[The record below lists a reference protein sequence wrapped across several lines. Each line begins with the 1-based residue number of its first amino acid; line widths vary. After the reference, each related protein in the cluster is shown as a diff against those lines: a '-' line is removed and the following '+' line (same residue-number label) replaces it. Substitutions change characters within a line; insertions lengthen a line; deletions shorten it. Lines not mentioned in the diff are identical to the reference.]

1 MIFALGLPNAIISY
15 LGLYKIEDHFSQFIL
30 KKGLKIVLLAS
41 IIPSGIYFFF
51 KEFIAS
57 DIFGNIK
64 LIPYLKIIAFTL
76 PFAIIHEFI
85 LNFFIATKKFLKFNI
100 FMFLVPNFIFLL
112 LLATISIQNENES
125 LTFVFYSIAISITL
139 IMECFF
145 AFKKTETAI
154 FKKLSTK
161 QILQFSSPMMVSS
174 LFLFLLNWT
183 DVFMLGF
190 LTSTRE
196 VGIYNVA
203 YKLASLSMLVIISV
217 NVVLA
222 PKISELYQSNQ
233 LIELHKTIRKL
244 TRIVFLITIPI
255 VLFLIIF
262 SEFILGMFGT
272 NFIEGQTALIIIT
285 IGMLLNV
292 LTGNVDQILNMTDNP
307 KILKNITLFGFV
319 ITVALNSFLIPK
331 YGINGAAIA
340 SLITNIVFNVVCLLY
355 IKKKL
360 GFYTFI

>member
-15 LGLYKIEDHFSQFIL
+15 LGLHKIEDHFSQFIL
-30 KKGLKIVLLAS
+30 KKGLKIVIIAT
-41 IIPSGIYFFF
+41 IIPSGFYFFF
-51 KEFIAS
+51 KEFIAL

-85 LNFFIATKKFLKFNI
+85 LNFFIATKNFLKFNV
-100 FMFLVPNFIFLL
+100 FMFLVPNSIFLL
-112 LLATISIQNENES
+112 FLIIISISKENES
-125 LTFVFYSIAISITL
+125 LTLVFYSISISITL
-139 IMECFF
+139 IVECFF

-154 FKKLSTK
+154 FEKLSTK
-161 QILQFSSPMMVSS
+161 QIIQFSSPMMVSS
-174 LFLFLLNWT
+174 LMLFLLNWT

-190 LTSTRE
+190 LTSTRD
-196 VGIYNVA
+196 VGIYNLA
-203 YKLASLSMLVIISV
+203 YKLASLTMLVIISM
-217 NVVLA
+217 NVVLS
-222 PKISELYQSNQ
+222 PKISELYQSNK
-233 LIELHKTIRKL
+233 LIELHKTIKNV
-244 TRIVFLITIPI
+244 TRIVFLMTIPI

-262 SEFILGMFGT
+262 SEFILEMFGA
-272 NFIEGQTALIIIT
+272 NFIEGKMALLIIA

-292 LTGNVDQILNMTDNP
+292 LTGNVDQILNMTNNQ
-307 KILKNITLFGFV
+307 KILKNITIFGFFV
-319 ITVALNSFLIPK
+319 NVVLNSLLIPK

-340 SLITNIVFNVVCLLY
+340 SLITNIVFNAICLLY